1 MKKFNNVY
9 TKRFG
14 YFNLYVI
21 KGKDGDI
28 LIDTGFIGMK
38 KNIKK
43 WLDNFDIKLIILTH
57 AHIDHIWNAAYLKKI
72 YNCEIAIGK
81 LDIENI
87 DNRNIKSIPSKNR
100 HKYWTKLM
108 NFGMRKFI
116 SQSFDIDYELE
127 DEEIINKYGINLKI
141 INLPGHTIGSI
152 GILYDKYLF
161 CGDALVNRRIRKVE
175 MAYQNQD
182 NELAKES
189 VLKIIDI
196 EPELI
201 FIGHDKEIPYNKL
214 KKSFS

>member
-21 KGKDGDI
+21 KGKNGDI

-43 WLDNFDIKLIILTH
+43 WLDNFDFKLIILTH
-57 AHIDHIWNAAYLKKI
+57 AHVDHIWNAAYLKSI
-72 YNCEIAIGK
+72 YNCEIAMGK

-87 DNRNIKSIPSKNR
+87 DNSKIQSTPSKK
-100 HKYWTKLM
+100 KYRLWTKLM
-108 NFGMRKFI
+108 NLGMKKFI
-116 SQSFDIDYELE
+116 SQNFDIDYELE
-127 DEEIINKYGINLKI
+127 DKQILKKYGLKLEI

-161 CGDALVNRRIRKVE
+161 CGDALVNRKRKKAE

-182 NELAKES
+182 NEAAKES
-189 VLKIIDI
+189 ILKIIDI

-214 KKSFS
+214 KKSFN